1 MKKISI
7 KTRHDDYYRSF
18 DLFDYGDDLPEGIA
32 SDTLTHM

>member
-7 KTRHDDYYRSF
+7 TTRHDDYRSF
-18 DLFDYGDDLPEGIA
+18 DLFDYGDDLPEGIT